1 MWLVNPGSQGAG
13 MNCCGWGPPGASGA
27 KAVFDLVTSDV
38 MSTIDET
45 SGTGCYH
52 LCTPNGGCCV
62 ADMGGQQSCR
72 WRIYNHDTTKTLF
85 AFTTATCACS
95 ICNYY
100 NNTICNEVCYVSGG
114 GTRQWDGCCTNSSM
128 DAYYCKPEAICHVS
142 DVKYLQADSD
152 VNVFKQQGG
161 FGIASCCFNGSY
173 AKKMVTPVNSWC
185 TTKAHY
191 ISVGGLGYACNNTG
205 STQNCNFWKIWGGG
219 SDTYSIGGIC
229 AGGVPGQTA
238 IAGGGNC
245 YCGGPGGPGYY
256 MMWYK

>member
-1 MWLVNPGSQGAG
+1 
-13 MNCCGWGPPGASGA
+13 
-27 KAVFDLVTSDV
+27 
-38 MSTIDET
+38 
-45 SGTGCYH
+45 
-52 LCTPNGGCCV
+52 
-62 ADMGGQQSCR
+62 
-72 WRIYNHDTTKTLF
+72 
-85 AFTTATCACS
+85 
-95 ICNYY
+95 
-100 NNTICNEVCYVSGG
+100 
-114 GTRQWDGCCTNSSM
+114 M
-128 DAYYCKPEAICHVS
+128 DAYYCKPEAICNVS